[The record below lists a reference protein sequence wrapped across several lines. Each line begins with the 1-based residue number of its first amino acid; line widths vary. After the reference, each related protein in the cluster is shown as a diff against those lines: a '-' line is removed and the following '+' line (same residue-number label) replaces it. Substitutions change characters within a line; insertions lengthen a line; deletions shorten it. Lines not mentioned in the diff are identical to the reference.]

1 MDQGQIIDIAQRYSE
16 IVLNHMTAKK
26 VVLFGSQATGLANKT
41 SDIDIA
47 VIVDR
52 VDDDFLEVNAILYK
66 LRRNIDDRIEPILI
80 QEDDDPSGFLEGI
93 LKTGKIIYEEKG
105 LV

>member
-1 MDQGQIIDIAQRYSE
+1 MDQGQIVDIAQRYSE
-16 IVLNHMTAKK
+16 AVLNHMKANKI
-26 VVLFGSQATGLANKT
+26 VLYGSQATGRTKEA

-52 VDDDFLEVNAILYK
+52 IEDDFLKANAQLYK

-80 QEDDDPSGFLEGI
+80 QEDDDQSGFLEEI
-93 LKTGKIIYEEKG
+93 LKTGKVIYKQERA
-105 LV
+105 